1 MFQTEHLQEKWSPV
15 LAHPDLPKIE
25 DAYKRAVTTLI
36 LENQEK
42 ALREDRAFLSEAAP
56 ENATGTSIDNWDP
69 ILISLVRRSMP
80 NLIAYDICGVQP
92 MTGPTGLIFAMKS
105 LFTDQSGGEALHNE
119 ADSAF
124 SNDDVGGNMGDG
136 DSTGTNPAVLNDS
149 GTYNTGGNSYGS
161 QTGGGLSTVNGEALG
176 VDNANCLLYTS
187 DAADE

>member
-80 NLIAYDICGVQP
+80 NLIASDWVVVNR
-92 MTGPTGLIFAMKS
+92 M
-105 LFTDQSGGEALHNE
+105 SGQRGIK
-119 ADSAF
+119 F
-124 SNDDVGGNMGDG
+124 G
-136 DSTGTNPAVLNDS
+136 
-149 GTYNTGGNSYGS
+149 
-161 QTGGGLSTVNGEALG
+161 LG
-176 VDNANCLLYTS
+176 VRN
-187 DAADE
+187 